1 MKIVILAGGLGTRL
15 SEETK
20 LIPKPMVEIGK
31 KPMLWHIIKYYRS
44 YGFKEFIIA
53 SGYKSKIIEKYFKK
67 NFLDV
72 RVKVINTGKYSLTG
86 HRIYRLKKILQKE
99 TFMLTYGDGLSN
111 INIKNLINHHKR
123 NKKLATI
130 SIVRPPA
137 RWGAVKLKNNDVKS
151 FEEKN
156 NKNEGWV
163 NGGFM
168 VFEPEVFNYFN
179 NKINS
184 VLERD
189 VFNLLIKDRNLSA
202 FKHNDFW
209 QCMDTLREK
218 TILNKLWESNKAPW
232 KVWSR

>member
-20 LIPKPMVEIGK
+20 LIPKPMVKIGNR
-31 KPMLWHIIKYYRS
+31 PILWHIIKFYRS
-44 YGFKEFIIA
+44 FGFKEFIIA
-53 SGYKSKIIEKYFKK
+53 SGYKSKIIENYFKK
-67 NFLDV
+67 KVLDTNI
-72 RVKVINTGKYSLTG
+72 KVVNTGKYSLTG
-86 HRIYRLKKILQKE
+86 HRIYRLKKILE
-99 TFMLTYGDGLSN
+99 NGPFMLTYGDGLSN
-111 INIKNLINHHKR
+111 INIQKLIRHHKR

-137 RWGAVKLKNNDVKS
+137 RWGSVKLNKDNVKS

-156 NKNEGWV
+156 HKNEGWV

-168 VFEPEVFNYFN
+168 IIEPQVFNYFN
-179 NKINS
+179 NKVNC

-189 VFNLLIKDRNLSA
+189 VFNFLIKDKNLSA

-218 TILNKLWESNKAPW
+218 TVLNKMWKMNKAPW
-232 KVWSR
+232 KIWKD